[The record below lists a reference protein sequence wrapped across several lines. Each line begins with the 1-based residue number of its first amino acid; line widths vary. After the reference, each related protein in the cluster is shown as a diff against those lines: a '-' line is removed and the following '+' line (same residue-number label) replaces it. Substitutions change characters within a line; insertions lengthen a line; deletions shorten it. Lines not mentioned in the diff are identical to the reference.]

1 MSDGGSKV
9 AEITLD
15 KKKRKIIIKS
25 MDSIEL
31 TADKKISL
39 SAPEISIS
47 ANQELKMEGKTKGV
61 DISGM
66 KVAMEATSSMEV
78 KGINTKVEGSAK
90 LELSSAALASMEAAL
105 VKIN

>member
-1 MSDGGSKV
+1 EISVSDGGSKV

-15 KKKRKIIIKS
+15 KKKKKIIIKS

-47 ANQELKMEGKTKGV
+47 ANQELKMEGKTNGV

-66 KVAMEATSSMEV
+66 KVAMEAKSSMEV
-78 KGINTKVEGSAK
+78 KGITTKVEGSAK
-90 LELSSAALASMEAAL
+90 LELSSAALASMEAA
-105 VKIN
+105 